1 LINLFA
7 AFLADIEKA
16 FKKKSKS
23 DLREKLPDYLKLDY
37 KIFLREEA
45 DKLTP
50 HWRLAIDHKIEILMT
65 NGKEAEISWGPLY
78 NMSRDELLVLQKGM
92 TSYLECGFI
101 RVSRSSAAASV
112 LFAKKPG
119 GGLCFC
125 VDYRALNAITQK
137 DQYPLPQI
145 HETLQKISEAK
156 WFTKVDIIQAFHNIR
171 IAKGDEWKIVF
182 CTRFGLYEW
191 LVTPFGPAN
200 APSTFQQYINW
211 VLRKEVDNFCSAYI
225 DDVLIYSNG
234 SQKDHEDKV
243 KGIIRKLGAAG
254 FHLDVD
260 KSEFSVK
267 KTKYLGF
274 IIEAEQGVS
283 MNLEKVSAITAWET
297 PKTVKG
303 IRSFIGF
310 ANFYWQF
317 IRDFSSVV
325 TPLTKLTG
333 KGASFAWG
341 KDQQAAFDQ
350 LKSAFIAAPALA
362 NFDSELETILACDAL
377 G

>member
-1 LINLFA
+1 
-7 AFLADIEKA
+7 
-16 FKKKSKS
+16 
-23 DLREKLPDYLKLDY
+23 
-37 KIFLREEA
+37 
-45 DKLTP
+45 
-50 HWRLAIDHKIEILMT
+50 
-65 NGKEAEISWGPLY
+65 
-78 NMSRDELLVLQKGM
+78 
-92 TSYLECGFI
+92 
-101 RVSRSSAAASV
+101 
-112 LFAKKPG
+112 
-119 GGLCFC
+119 
-125 VDYRALNAITQK
+125 
-137 DQYPLPQI
+137 
-145 HETLQKISEAK
+145 
-156 WFTKVDIIQAFHNIR
+156 
-171 IAKGDEWKIVF
+171 
-182 CTRFGLYEW
+182 
-191 LVTPFGPAN
+191 VTPFGPAN

-211 VLRKEVDNFCSAYI
+211 VLQKEVDNFCSAYI

-283 MNLEKVSAITAWET
+283 MNLEKVSAITAWKT

-333 KGASFAWG
+333 KGASFAWE

-362 NFDSELETILACDAL
+362 NFDSELETILECDAL